1 MDAAYNDAQ
10 YVCALPEDDLVMMF
24 GTRTMAVVL
33 LSMLLAAC
41 GFHLRSASTVPV
53 RYQTLQL
60 ELPAGDNAER
70 LSQPLISELLPLGI
84 VFDGQVGPKLHILTI
99 QPTRQLLNG
108 RLTEVQ
114 LALMVTF
121 RIEDGQTGQPITV
134 DRTIMARRSYQY
146 DIATVNVDNQQEP
159 LLRDELYREV
169 ASLIARQLSTGRL
182 PAANTADPAV
192 TSSVKP

>member
-1 MDAAYNDAQ
+1 
-10 YVCALPEDDLVMMF
+10 MF
-24 GTRTMAVVL
+24 GLRVSAIVL
-33 LSMLLAAC
+33 LCVVLAAC
-41 GFHLRSASTVPV
+41 GFHLRNASTVPV

-60 ELPAGDNAER
+60 ELPTGDNAER

-84 VFDGQVGPKLHILTI
+84 VFDGEIGPKLHILTI

-134 DRTIMARRSYQY
+134 DRAIMARRSYQY

-182 PAANTADPAV
+182 PAAQTTNTAATTLP
-192 TSSVKP
+192 SVQP